1 MVFLFLNFSKVFLM
15 ISIIISYKLVQK
27 HQRLQYQSHDDD
39 DDEPDQD
46 ENRGAGGSRNFQS
59 NTIQSSA
66 KTGFSNMS
74 FEDFPSD
81 QEMDRLSR
89 TIPFEVVRNEK
100 MLLEAEKKF
109 GSLKRRNNLF
119 S

>member
-1 MVFLFLNFSKVFLM
+1 M